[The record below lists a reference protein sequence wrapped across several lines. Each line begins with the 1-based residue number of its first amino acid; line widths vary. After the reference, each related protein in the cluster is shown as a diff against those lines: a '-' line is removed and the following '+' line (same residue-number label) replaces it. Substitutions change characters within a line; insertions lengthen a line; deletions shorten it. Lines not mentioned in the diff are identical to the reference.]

1 MVFSSMIFMFLF
13 LPIVLLLY
21 YSASHK
27 MRNVILAISGVFF
40 YAWGEPVYVLMM
52 LLTIVVD
59 FFCGLLLSKFDDNK
73 KARLGILIATIVIN
87 LGFFVV
93 FKYSSF
99 IVTNIND
106 HFGTTLFDPKL
117 PLPIGISFYTFQ
129 AMSYVIDLYRRE
141 IGVQRSIISFTGYV
155 TMFPQLI
162 AGPIVRYSDIE
173 HEINHREVNLSKT
186 ADGIGIFLKGLAKK
200 VLLANNIGMI
210 WTSIKALDY
219 ADIPVLT
226 AWIGIL
232 AFTFQI
238 YYDFSGYSDMAIG
251 LGKML
256 GFDFPPNFE
265 HPYLSKSIT
274 EFWRRWHMTLGSW
287 FRSYVYIPL
296 GGNRGGTVKTIR
308 NLLIVWGL
316 TGLWHGASW
325 NFMFWGLY
333 FGVIIII
340 EKFFLS
346 KLLVKLPRVVQWA
359 YSFLLI
365 VFGWVLFEMNS
376 LDKIGGFL
384 GAMFGLNGAGAFN
397 SQSFFYLTSNLA
409 VFVLCAVLSTKL
421 IYRPAKWLKEKSEGS
436 YRFVKL
442 VCEFSMLAL
451 SICYIATSGY
461 NPFLYFNF

>member
-1 MVFSSMIFMFLF
+1 MVFSSMVFLFAF
-13 LPIVLLLY
+13 LPIVMLLY
-21 YSASHK
+21 YAAPMK
-27 MRNVILAISGVFF
+27 LRNIILAVSGVFF

-52 LLTIVVD
+52 LLTIAVD
-59 FFCGLLLSKFDDNK
+59 FFCGLLLSRYDGNK
-73 KARLGILIATIVIN
+73 KARLAVLVLTIILN

-99 IVTNIND
+99 IITNIND
-106 HFGTTLFDPKL
+106 WFNLNINDPKL

-129 AMSYVIDLYRRE
+129 AMSYVIDLYRKE
-141 IGVQRSIISFTGYV
+141 IAVQKNIINFTGYV

-173 HEINHREVNLSKT
+173 HEINHREITLTKMS
-186 ADGIGIFLKGLAKK
+186 DGVSIFLKGLAKK

-219 ADIPVLT
+219 ATLPTLT

-256 GFDFPPNFE
+256 GFEFPPNFE

-296 GGNRGGTVKTIR
+296 GGNRGGTLKTIR
-308 NLLIVWGL
+308 NLLIVWAL
-316 TGLWHGASW
+316 TGFWHGASW

-333 FGVIIII
+333 FGVIIVI
-340 EKFFLS
+340 ERFFLL
-346 KLLVKLPRVVQWA
+346 KHLQKLPKLIQWA

-365 VFGWVLFEMNS
+365 VLGWVLFEMNS
-376 LDKIGGFL
+376 LSSIGSFMSAL
-384 GAMFGLNGAGAFN
+384 FGLNGAGLYN
-397 SQSFFYLTSNLA
+397 PQSFFYLTSNL
-409 VFVLCAVLSTKL
+409 VIFVLCAVFSTKL
-421 IYRPAKWLKEKSEGS
+421 IHRPAAWLYKKSEGS

-442 VCEFSMLAL
+442 SAGLIMLSL